1 MKILLGVTGS
11 IAAYKAC
18 DIISG
23 LKANGHDV
31 KVIMT
36 ESAKQFITE
45 MSLASISGNVV
56 TTTMWNELNGK
67 IDHIDLAKW
76 ADAFVIAP
84 ATANIIA
91 KIANGICD
99 DVLSTIACVIEG
111 KSIPKFIAPAMNTS
125 MWESPRTQRN
135 LLSLQQYNNKE
146 IIHKHLYIK
155 RYNVIAPD
163 EGLLACGDTGEGKLA
178 NPRKIVEAIE
188 LKLIELELV

>member
-1 MKILLGVTGS
+1 MKVLLGVTGS

-23 LKANGHDV
+23 LKSNGHDV

-45 MSLASISGNVV
+45 MSLASISGNLV

-67 IDHIDLAKW
+67 IDHIELAKW
-76 ADAFVIAP
+76 ADIFVIAP
-84 ATANIIA
+84 ATANIIS

-111 KSIPKFIAPAMNTS
+111 KTIPKFIAPAMNTS
-125 MWESPRTQRN
+125 MWDSPRTQIN
-135 LLSLQQYNNKE
+135 LTALTSRDSNPFSQY
-146 IIHKHLYIK
+146 I
-155 RYNVIAPD
+155 VIPPD
-163 EGLLACGDTGEGKLA
+163 SGLLACGDTGEGKLA
-178 NPRKIVEAIE
+178 KPRKIVEIIE
-188 LKLIELELV
+188 TNIKWSQK

>member
-56 TTTMWNELNGK
+56 TTTMWNELNGT

-76 ADAFVIAP
+76 ANVFVIAP

-146 IIHKHLYIK
+146 IIHKHLHIK
-155 RYNVIAPD
+155 RYNVIAPI
-163 EGLLACGDTGEGKLA
+163 EGLLACGDVGEGKLA
-178 NPRKIVEAIE
+178 NTRDIVEAIQ

>member
-18 DIISG
+18 DIVSG
-23 LKANGHDV
+23 LKAHGHEV
-31 KVIMT
+31 RVIMT

-125 MWESPRTQRN
+125 MWESPRTQMNVTALTKREIN
-135 LLSLQQYNNKE
+135 PFSQY
-146 IIHKHLYIK
+146 I
-155 RYNVIAPD
+155 VIPPD
-163 EGLLACGDTGEGKLA
+163 SGLLACGDTGEGKLA
-178 NPRKIVEAIE
+178 KPRKIVEIIQLNLA
-188 LKLIELELV
+188 KRG